1 MIYTCSKKEYIEAIV
16 NISLELSP
24 SDYLYCINEQDLI
37 DSVEEDLIAASNY
50 GDVEKIFDSEYIE
63 FNIPKEFIEEWIKLK
78 KEYEANE
85 E

>member
-50 GDVEKIFDSEYIE
+50 SDVEIFDSEHIE
-63 FNIPKEFIEEWIKLK
+63 FNIPKEFINEWRKLK